1 LKLNVPLKINGV
13 LAVLFTNGGNDALSL
28 EKRARVEVFIPL
40 REDDLAYQTVSQWV
54 AEEFAFRRGG
64 STTTT
69 AFLGLY
75 ASPTTDAVLRDSV
88 QIIFSDIL
96 VDVGDIDA
104 SDQLVEELGL
114 LRTDLETILREEEEI
129 WITLSAIGII
139 RR

>member
-1 LKLNVPLKINGV
+1 M
-13 LAVLFTNGGNDALSL
+13 SL

-75 ASPTTDAVLRDSV
+75 ASPTTDAVVRDHV
-88 QIIFSDIL
+88 QIIFTDIL
-96 VDVGDIDA
+96 VDPDSVDA
-104 SDQLVEELGL
+104 TDQLVEELGL
-114 LRTDLETILREEEEI
+114 LRTDLEGVLRDEEEI
-129 WITLSAIGII
+129 WVTLSLAD
-139 RR
+139 RNCTSLNLERVRAKERSEVTNNVEVY

>member
-1 LKLNVPLKINGV
+1 MSP
-13 LAVLFTNGGNDALSL
+13 

-75 ASPTTDAVLRDSV
+75 ASPTTDAVVRDHV
-88 QIIFSDIL
+88 QI
-96 VDVGDIDA
+96 DIDA
-104 SDQLVEELGL
+104 TDHLIEELGL
-114 LRTDLETILREEEEI
+114 LRTDLEGILSDEEEI
-129 WITLSAIGII
+129 WVTLSIGVV

>member
-1 LKLNVPLKINGV
+1 M
-13 LAVLFTNGGNDALSL
+13 SL

-75 ASPTTDAVLRDSV
+75 ASPTTDAVVRDHV
-88 QIIFSDIL
+88 QIIFTDIL
-96 VDVGDIDA
+96 VNPDDIDA
-104 SDQLVEELGL
+104 SNQLVEELGL
-114 LRTDLETILREEEEI
+114 LRTDLEGILSDEEEI
-129 WITLSAIGII
+129 WVTISPIGIV

>member
-1 LKLNVPLKINGV
+1 M
-13 LAVLFTNGGNDALSL
+13 SL

-75 ASPTTDAVLRDSV
+75 ASPTTDAVVRDHV
-88 QIIFSDIL
+88 QIIFTDIL
-96 VDVGDIDA
+96 VDLDNVDA
-104 SDQLVEELGL
+104 TDQLVKELGL
-114 LRTDLETILREEEEI
+114 LRTDLEGVLRDEEEI
-129 WITLSAIGII
+129 WVTISPIGIV
-139 RR
+139 RA